1 MIAPH
6 TYHRPPLEVIYTQ
19 VRIMPLYK
27 NLFSPPIAV
36 STEHSYHTEISFL
49 ISLLRNTLF
58 LHVLHTSHSVR
69 HLRFPVLMPKIQ
81 TSGLLQWV
89 VGWLN
94 LHVLKAVYY
103 LKLSGINKANSQRN
117 NAEDLSQCHFTQS
130 VCQPTHL
137 TRVYSVADLTC
148 PLWVR
153 WSCEVYGIQQHFLC
167 RRHSSFASWSLG
179 WKRNV

>member
-81 TSGLLQWV
+81 TSGLLQ
-89 VGWLN
+89 
-94 LHVLKAVYY
+94 
-103 LKLSGINKANSQRN
+103 
-117 NAEDLSQCHFTQS
+117 
-130 VCQPTHL
+130 
-137 TRVYSVADLTC
+137 
-148 PLWVR
+148 
-153 WSCEVYGIQQHFLC
+153 
-167 RRHSSFASWSLG
+167 
-179 WKRNV
+179 